1 MKIVWDE
8 AKRQDN
14 LIKRSLDFAALDM
27 EFFAASVVFP
37 AKKGR
42 FKAVGRFGD
51 TILAVIFAPLGREAV
66 AVISMRKA
74 SRKER
79 KAHDQFLQPAAA
91 PPDR

>member
-1 MKIVWDE
+1 MMKIVWDE

-14 LIKRSLDFAALDM
+14 LIKRSLDFAALM

-51 TILAVIFAPLGREAV
+51 TILAVIFAPLGREGV

-79 KAHDQFLQPAAA
+79 KAHDQFLQPAGA